1 MKHFNIIKKSLF
13 AVMAS
18 AVFYS
23 ANAQTARFQLIHNAA
38 DPSLDTVDI
47 YIDGNKLDNVAF
59 RQATGIMTAASSS
72 VKININDKN
81 SADSSDLV
89 LVRFSQNLAANSN
102 TVMMV
107 TGVANTASFAVNP
120 NSLSTAVQLVTKT
133 MTAWAAAA
141 NRVQV
146 NVFHGVTDA
155 PGVDLFTRPAV
166 ATGTLPTNLRFAQA
180 NGGTQALFFNN
191 TATYFEARLTGT
203 RSVIKAYSANLATF
217 NQKLITVF
225 ASGFVSPAD
234 NQNGKAF
241 GMFAV
246 DTNGTVVELQEATRI
261 QFIHNAPDAALGN
274 VDIYF
279 NQTKAV
285 SNLAFR
291 AASPFITANAGVT
304 NVLVSSANQ
313 TDTLLF
319 IPGINLVS
327 GKSYVAMALGLKD
340 TTTFA
345 SNPEGLNRMFNVLGY
360 DSMPEGSLV
369 NNAFQYVVANGTPD
383 APALNFN
390 NIGNQSAIVSDLS
403 YGELTPLRSNNTN
416 LIFNV
421 SNGDKSQYNG
431 SYLLNATSYLNQSGV
446 VFTSGF
452 FSAAGNPTNAASF
465 KVMVALNNGTV
476 VALTRLTNKLQV
488 IHNSPD
494 TTIRKVDIYANGT
507 KIVDDLGFR
516 KTTGVATT
524 DAYVPVRINITRGD
538 VLDTANA
545 LWSISM
551 LPDSNFNVAIAHG
564 FTGAAYRANP
574 ESISTAFDVKVI
586 SPAKLTSSFPNP
598 TNEVIFFHGA
608 SNVGKINMQ
617 GDQEPLFVAKNNSY
631 GSLYKYM
638 PTKGNAGASY
648 FVYDALTNKTLYS
661 FSINLVG
668 KSGLGGVLFS
678 SGMDLNLGVIF
689 TQKQYYEKVG
699 NDSILRTETV
709 KTAVNKQDSILY
721 AADSNLNLGFFI
733 AWSNGQIDA
742 FTRDRVLGV
751 TETATLKANS
761 LVVYPNPASDKVS
774 VMVNATSSNNAQIN
788 IIDIKGAIVK
798 SMENKLVSGLNVM
811 ELSVADL
818 PKGMYFVQVT
828 SNEGTSTKKLVIE

>member
-1 MKHFNIIKKSLF
+1 MKHFNLIKKSLF
-13 AVMAS
+13 AVVAS

-38 DPSLDTVDI
+38 DPALDTVDI

-59 RQATGIMTAASSS
+59 RQATGIITAASAS
-72 VKININDKN
+72 VSININQKN

-89 LVRFSQNLAANSN
+89 LVRFNQAVAANSN

-107 TGVANTASFAVNP
+107 TGVANPANFAVNP
-120 NSLSTAVQLVTKT
+120 NALNTDVRLVTKT
-133 MTAWAAAA
+133 LASWAAGA

-155 PGVDLFTRPAV
+155 PGVDLFTRPTA
-166 ATGTLPTNLRFAQA
+166 ATGTLPTNLRFGQA
-180 NGGTQALFFNN
+180 NSGTQALFFNN
-191 TATYFEARLTGT
+191 IATYIEARLTGT
-203 RSVIKAYSANLATF
+203 RSVIKAYNANLALF
-217 NQKLITVF
+217 SQKLITVF
-225 ASGFVSPAD
+225 ASGFVSPMD
-234 NQNGKAF
+234 NQNGASF

-246 DTNGTVVELQEATRI
+246 DTNGVVIALPEATRL
-261 QFIHNAPDAALGN
+261 QFIHNAPDAALSN

-279 NQTKAV
+279 NQNKVV
-285 SNLAFR
+285 SNLSFR
-291 AASPFITANAGVT
+291 AATPFVTVNAGNTEVKVTTANQ
-304 NVLVSSANQ
+304 N
-313 TDTLLF
+313 DTLFF
-319 IPGINLVS
+319 IPGIDFIS

-340 TTTFA
+340 TTNFA
-345 SNPEGLNRMFNVLGY
+345 SNPEDLDRSFNIIGY

-390 NIGNQSAIVSDLS
+390 NVANQSAIVSDLS
-403 YGELTPLRSNNTN
+403 YSDLTPLRSNNTN

-431 SYLLNATSYLNQSGV
+431 SYLLNSTSYLNQSGV

-452 FSAAGNPTNAASF
+452 FGANGNPTNAATF
-465 KVMVALNNGTV
+465 KIYVALNSGTV
-476 VALTRLTNKLQV
+476 VELQRLRNKLQV

-494 TTIRKVDIYANGT
+494 TTIRTVDIYANGT

-516 KTTGVATT
+516 KTTGIAST
-524 DAYVPVRINITRGD
+524 DAYVPIRLNITRGNA
-538 VLDTANA
+538 LDTNNS
-545 LWSISM
+545 LWSVSM

-564 FTGAAYRANP
+564 FLGTPYRTNP

-586 SPAKLTSSFPNP
+586 SPAKLTSALPNP

-608 SNVGKINMQ
+608 ANVGKITIQ
-617 GDQEPLFVAKNNSY
+617 GDQEPLFVARNNSY
-631 GSLYKYM
+631 GSIYKYA

-661 FSINLVG
+661 FSVNLVG
-668 KSGLGGVLFS
+668 KSGLAGVLFA
-678 SGMDLNLGVIF
+678 SGLNLNLGVIYKD
-689 TQKQYYEKVG
+689 TTITIDSVPTKVT
-699 NDSILRTETV
+699 I

-721 AADSNLNLGFFI
+721 AADSNLNLGFYI
-733 AWSNGQIDA
+733 AWSNGVIDS
-742 FTRDRVLGV
+742 FNRERVTGIN
-751 TETATLKANS
+751 ETAVLKANNI
-761 LVVYPNPASDKVS
+761 LVYPNPASDKVS
-774 VMVNATSSNNAQIN
+774 VLLNATVSTIAQVN
-788 IIDIKGAIVK
+788 IMDIKGAVVK
-798 SMENKLVSGLNVM
+798 SMANKLVAGVNVM

>member
-38 DPSLDTVDI
+38 DPILDTVDI

-89 LVRFSQNLAANSN
+89 LVRFSQNVAANSN

-133 MTAWAAAA
+133 ITNWAAAA

-155 PGVDLFTRPAV
+155 PGVDIVSRPAL

-180 NGGTQALFFNN
+180 NGGAQALFFNN
-191 TATYFEARLTGT
+191 TATYLEARLTGT
-203 RSVIKAYSANLATF
+203 RSVIKAYSANLALF

-225 ASGFVSPAD
+225 ASGFVNPTA

-246 DTNGTVVELQEATRI
+246 DTNGTVIELPEATRI

-279 NQTKAV
+279 NQVKVV
-285 SNLAFR
+285 SNLAYK
-291 AASPFITANAGVT
+291 AATPFITANTGNT
-304 NVLVSSANQ
+304 EVLVSSVGQN
-313 TDTLLF
+313 DTLF
-319 IPGINLVS
+319 RIPAVNLVS
-327 GKSYVAMALGLKD
+327 GKSYLAMALGLKD
-340 TTTFA
+340 TTSFE
-345 SNPEGLNRMFNVLGY
+345 SNPEGLNRMFNIIAN

-369 NNAFQYVVANGTPD
+369 TGSFQYLVANGCTD
-383 APALNFN
+383 APQLNFN
-390 NIGNQSAIVSDLS
+390 NVANQASLIGSLS
-403 YGELTPLRSNNTN
+403 YSSLSSLKTTSSNVIFNISNN
-416 LIFNV
+416 
-421 SNGDKSQYNG
+421 DKTKYNG
-431 SYLLNATSYLNQSGV
+431 AFLLNGATLSNQSGV
-446 VFTSGF
+446 IFTTGF
-452 FSAAGNPTNAASF
+452 FNTASF
-465 KVMVALNNGTV
+465 KVMLALNSGSV
-476 VALTRLTNKLQV
+476 IELQRLKNKLQI

-494 TTIRKVDIYANGT
+494 TTIRMVDIYANGS

-516 KTTGVATT
+516 KTTGIAST
-524 DAYVPVRINITRGD
+524 DAYVPVRINIVNGNAS
-538 VLDTANA
+538 DTVNS
-545 LWSISM
+545 LWSASM
-551 LPDSNFNVAIAHG
+551 LPDSNFNIAIAHG
-564 FTGAAYRANP
+564 FVGAAYRVNP
-574 ESISTAFDVKVI
+574 EAISTNFSVKLI

-598 TNEVIFFHGA
+598 TNEVIFFHGGT
-608 SNVGKINMQ
+608 NVGKLNMQ

-631 GSLYKYM
+631 GSVYKYM
-638 PTKGNAGASY
+638 PTKGNAGAAY
-648 FVYDALTNKTLYS
+648 TVTDANTNTGLFTYS
-661 FSINLVG
+661 VNLVG
-668 KSGLGGVLFS
+668 KNGLAGVLFA
-678 SGMDLNLGVIF
+678 SGVNLNLAVNYKDTTINIGTIQNPINKTYVIARAAN
-689 TQKQYYEKVG
+689 KA
-699 NDSILRTETV
+699 DSILNALD
-709 KTAVNKQDSILY
+709 K
-721 AADSNLNLGFFI
+721 NLNIGFYI
-733 AWSNGQIDA
+733 AWSNGKVDT
-742 FTRDRVLGV
+742 FTRERGTNVKNVASNENG
-751 TETATLKANS
+751 
-761 LVVYPNPASDKVS
+761 LVIFPNPANDKVS
-774 VMVNATSSNNAQIN
+774 VMVNATNSNNAQIN

-798 SMENKLVSGLNVM
+798 SMDNKLVSGVNVV

>member
-38 DPSLDTVDI
+38 DPILDTVDI

-81 SADSSDLV
+81 SIDSSDLV
-89 LVRFSQNLAANSN
+89 LVRFSQNVAANSN

-120 NSLSTAVQLVTKT
+120 NALLTGVKLVTKT
-133 MTAWAAAA
+133 ITTWAAAA

-155 PGVDLFTRPAV
+155 PGVDVFTRPTI
-166 ATGTLPTNLRFAQA
+166 ATGTLPTNLRFGDA

-191 TATYFEARLTGT
+191 TATYLEARLTGT
-203 RSVIKAYSANLATF
+203 RSVIKAYNANLALF

-225 ASGFVSPAD
+225 ASGFVTPID

-246 DTNGTVVELQEATRI
+246 DTNGTVIELPEATRI

-279 NQTKAV
+279 NQVKVV
-285 SNLAFR
+285 SNLAYK
-291 AASPFITANAGVT
+291 AATPFITANTGNT
-304 NVLVSSANQ
+304 EVLVSSVGQN
-313 TDTLLF
+313 DTLF
-319 IPGINLVS
+319 RIPAVNLVS
-327 GKSYVAMALGLKD
+327 GKSYLAMALGLKD
-340 TTTFA
+340 TTSFE
-345 SNPEGLNRMFNVLGY
+345 SNPEGLNRMFNIIAN

-369 NNAFQYVVANGTPD
+369 TGSFQYLVANGCTD
-383 APALNFN
+383 APQLNFN
-390 NIGNQSAIVSDLS
+390 NVANQASLIGSLS
-403 YGELTPLRSNNTN
+403 YSSMSALKSTSSNVIFNISNN
-416 LIFNV
+416 
-421 SNGDKSQYNG
+421 DKTKYNG
-431 SYLLNATSYLNQSGV
+431 AFLLNGANLSNQSGV
-446 VFTSGF
+446 IFTTGF
-452 FSAAGNPTNAASF
+452 FNTTSF
-465 KVMVALNNGTV
+465 KVMLALNNGTV
-476 VALTRLTNKLQV
+476 VELQRLKNKLQI

-494 TTIRKVDIYANGT
+494 TTIRMVDIYANGS

-516 KTTGVATT
+516 KTTGIAST
-524 DAYVPVRINITRGD
+524 DAYVPVRINIVNGNAI
-538 VLDTANA
+538 DTANS
-545 LWSISM
+545 LWSASM
-551 LPDSNFNVAIAHG
+551 LPDSNFNIAIAHG
-564 FTGAAYRANP
+564 FIGTPYRVNP
-574 ESISTAFDVKVI
+574 EAISTNFSVKLI

-598 TNEVIFFHGA
+598 TNEVIFFHGGT
-608 SNVGKINMQ
+608 NVGKLNMQ

-631 GSLYKYM
+631 GSVYKYM
-638 PTKGNAGASY
+638 PTKGNAGAAY
-648 FVYDALTNKTLYS
+648 TVTDANTNTGLFTYS
-661 FSINLVG
+661 VNLVG
-668 KSGLGGVLFS
+668 KNGLAGVLFA
-678 SGMDLNLGVIF
+678 SGVNLNLAVNYKDTTINIGTTQNPINKTYVIARAAN
-689 TQKQYYEKVG
+689 KA
-699 NDSILRTETV
+699 DSILNALD
-709 KTAVNKQDSILY
+709 K
-721 AADSNLNLGFFI
+721 NLNIGFYI
-733 AWSNGQIDA
+733 AWSNGKVDT
-742 FTRDRVLGV
+742 FTRERGTNVKNV
-751 TETATLKANS
+751 NS
-761 LVVYPNPASDKVS
+761 NENGLVIFPNPASDKVS
-774 VMVNATSSNNAQIN
+774 VMINAISSNNAQIN

-798 SMENKLVSGLNVM
+798 SMDGKLVSGVNVM

>member
-38 DPSLDTVDI
+38 DPILDTVDI

-89 LVRFSQNLAANSN
+89 LVRFSQNVAANSN

-133 MTAWAAAA
+133 ITNWAAAA

-155 PGVDLFTRPAV
+155 PGVDVVSRPAL

-180 NGGTQALFFNN
+180 NGGAQALFFNN
-191 TATYFEARLTGT
+191 TATYLEARLTGT
-203 RSVIKAYSANLATF
+203 RSVIKAYSANLALF

-225 ASGFVSPAD
+225 ASGFVTPAA

-246 DTNGTVVELQEATRI
+246 DTNGTVIELPEATRI

-279 NQTKAV
+279 NQVKVV
-285 SNLAFR
+285 SNLAYK
-291 AASPFITANAGVT
+291 AATPFITANTGNT
-304 NVLVSSANQ
+304 EVLVSSAGQN
-313 TDTLLF
+313 DTLF
-319 IPGINLVS
+319 RIPAVNLVS
-327 GKSYVAMALGLKD
+327 GKSYLAMALGLKD
-340 TTTFA
+340 TTSFE
-345 SNPEGLNRMFNVLGY
+345 SNPEGLNRMFNIIAN
-360 DSMPEGSLV
+360 DSMPEGSL
-369 NNAFQYVVANGTPD
+369 AAGSFQYLVANGCTD
-383 APALNFN
+383 APQLNFN
-390 NIGNQSAIVSDLS
+390 NVANQASLIGSLS
-403 YGELTPLRSNNTN
+403 YSSLSALKSTSSNVIFNISNN
-416 LIFNV
+416 
-421 SNGDKSQYNG
+421 DKTKYNG
-431 SYLLNATSYLNQSGV
+431 AFLLNGATLLNQSGV
-446 VFTSGF
+446 IFTTGF
-452 FSAAGNPTNAASF
+452 FNTASF
-465 KVMVALNNGTV
+465 KVMLALNSGSV
-476 VALTRLTNKLQV
+476 IELQRLKNKLQV

-494 TTIRKVDIYANGT
+494 TTIRMVDIYANGS

-516 KTTGVATT
+516 KTTGIAST
-524 DAYVPVRINITRGD
+524 DAYVPVRINIVNGNAS
-538 VLDTANA
+538 DTLNS
-545 LWSISM
+545 LWSTSM
-551 LPDSNFNVAIAHG
+551 LPDSNFNIAIAHG
-564 FTGAAYRANP
+564 FIGAAYRVNP
-574 ESISTAFDVKVI
+574 EAISTNFSVKLI

-598 TNEVIFFHGA
+598 TNEVIFFHGGT
-608 SNVGKINMQ
+608 NVGKLNMQ

-631 GSLYKYM
+631 GSVYKYM
-638 PTKGNAGASY
+638 PTKGNAGAAY
-648 FVYDALTNKTLYS
+648 TVTDANTNTGLFTYS
-661 FSINLVG
+661 VNLVG
-668 KSGLGGVLFS
+668 KNGLAGVLFA
-678 SGMDLNLGVIF
+678 SGVNLNLAVNYKDTTINIGTTQNPINKTYVIARAAN
-689 TQKQYYEKVG
+689 KA
-699 NDSILRTETV
+699 DSILNALD
-709 KTAVNKQDSILY
+709 K
-721 AADSNLNLGFFI
+721 NLNIGFYI
-733 AWSNGQIDA
+733 AWSNGKVDT
-742 FTRDRVLGV
+742 FTRERGTNVKNV
-751 TETATLKANS
+751 NS
-761 LVVYPNPASDKVS
+761 NENGLVIFPNPASDKVS
-774 VMVNATSSNNAQIN
+774 VMINAISSSNAQIN

-798 SMENKLVSGLNVM
+798 SMDGKLVSGVNAM

-818 PKGMYFVQVT
+818 PKGMYFVQVA

>member
-38 DPSLDTVDI
+38 DPILDTVDI

-59 RQATGIMTAASSS
+59 RQTTGIMTAASSS

-89 LVRFSQNLAANSN
+89 LVRFSQNVAANSN

-120 NSLSTAVQLVTKT
+120 NGLSTGVQLVTKT
-133 MTAWAAAA
+133 ITNWAAAA

-155 PGVDLFTRPAV
+155 PGVDIVSRPAL

-180 NGGTQALFFNN
+180 NGGAQALFFNN
-191 TATYFEARLTGT
+191 TATYLEARLTGT
-203 RSVIKAYSANLATF
+203 RSVIKAYSANLALF

-225 ASGFVSPAD
+225 ASGFVTPTA

-246 DTNGTVVELQEATRI
+246 DTNGTVIELPEATRI

-279 NQTKAV
+279 NQVKVV
-285 SNLAFR
+285 SNLAYK
-291 AASPFITANAGVT
+291 AATPFITANTGNT
-304 NVLVSSANQ
+304 EVLVSSVGQN
-313 TDTLLF
+313 DTLF
-319 IPGINLVS
+319 RIPAVNLVS
-327 GKSYVAMALGLKD
+327 GKSYLAMALGLKD
-340 TTTFA
+340 TTSFE
-345 SNPEGLNRMFNVLGY
+345 SNPEGLNRMFNIIAN

-369 NNAFQYVVANGTPD
+369 TGSFQYLVANGSTD
-383 APALNFN
+383 APQLNFN
-390 NIGNQSAIVSDLS
+390 NVANQASLIGSLS
-403 YGELTPLRSNNTN
+403 YSSLSALKSTSSNVIFNISNN
-416 LIFNV
+416 
-421 SNGDKSQYNG
+421 DKTKYNG
-431 SYLLNATSYLNQSGV
+431 AFLLNGATLLNQSGV
-446 VFTSGF
+446 IFTTGF
-452 FSAAGNPTNAASF
+452 FNTASF
-465 KVMVALNNGTV
+465 KVMLALNSGSV
-476 VALTRLTNKLQV
+476 IELQRLKNKLQI

-494 TTIRKVDIYANGT
+494 TTIRMVDIYANGS

-516 KTTGVATT
+516 KTTGIAST
-524 DAYVPVRINITRGD
+524 DAYVPVRINIVNGSAS
-538 VLDTANA
+538 DTVNS
-545 LWSISM
+545 LWSASM
-551 LPDSNFNVAIAHG
+551 LPDSNFNIAIAHG
-564 FTGAAYRANP
+564 FVGAAYRVNP
-574 ESISTAFDVKVI
+574 EAISTNFSVKLI

-598 TNEVIFFHGA
+598 TNEVIFFHGGT
-608 SNVGKINMQ
+608 NVGKLNMQ

-631 GSLYKYM
+631 GSVYKYM
-638 PTKGNAGASY
+638 PTKGNAGAAY
-648 FVYDALTNKTLYS
+648 IVTDANTNTGLFTYS
-661 FSINLVG
+661 VNLVG
-668 KSGLGGVLFS
+668 KNGLAGVLFA
-678 SGMDLNLGVIF
+678 SGVNLNLAVNYKDTTINIGTIQNPINKTYVIARAAN
-689 TQKQYYEKVG
+689 KA
-699 NDSILRTETV
+699 DSILNALD
-709 KTAVNKQDSILY
+709 K
-721 AADSNLNLGFFI
+721 NLNIGFYI
-733 AWSNGQIDA
+733 AWSNGKVDT
-742 FTRDRVLGV
+742 FTRERGTNVKNVASNENG
-751 TETATLKANS
+751 
-761 LVVYPNPASDKVS
+761 LVIFPNPANDKVS
-774 VMVNATSSNNAQIN
+774 VMVNATNSNNAQIN
-788 IIDIKGAIVK
+788 IIDIKGAIIK
-798 SMENKLVSGLNVM
+798 SIDNKLVSGVNVV